1 MPITLTNNQAYTN
14 NSGVAITGTNAV
26 TWSGGGTAPGVV
38 LDNYGAITGS
48 TRGINANGSFATGNF
63 TLHNYAGGTVNG
75 GSDDAIRINPTGFTT
90 GVLTI
95 ENAGTIT
102 GGTGGQA
109 VDFGNITGA
118 NVTSFITNLATGL
131 ITAAGADVVRP
142 GSHATVYNYG
152 AITAGGTG
160 NDGVDFQENVGGTLY
175 NYAGGV
181 ITGTKHGVT
190 GDAAVTV
197 VNDGTLKGL
206 LGSGVNLDT
215 APGVVSTITNNAGA
229 LITGNSSGAT
239 DGDGLDSDGPVIVYN
254 HGTIEATGTST
265 GGSLTEALAIGG
277 GQVFNYADGIITSVE
292 RAITVDDSDLGPAF
306 AAFRLEN
313 AGLIV
318 GQNGQAIDI
327 KGAFA
332 DTILNSGAIT
342 GSISVGGGDDVVTLS
357 GAGKVNGVIFGGDGA
372 DSLTG
377 AAAADSL
384 NGGAGLD
391 RLFGGAGDDRLTGGA
406 DKDIFVYGAGANGA
420 DVVADFQLGLDK
432 LQLLDGA
439 RVAGIRYG
447 DFDGDGARD
456 TLLTLGGAA
465 TGTITLLNI
474 SLFNNTILL

>member
-1 MPITLTNNQAYTN
+1 MPITLSNNQTYTN
-14 NSGVAITGTNAV
+14 TLGSTVSGTNAV
-26 TWSGGGTAPGVV
+26 TWSGGSTAPGVV

-48 TRGINANGSFATGNF
+48 TRGINANGSFTTGSF
-63 TLHNYAGGTVNG
+63 TLHNYAGGTVSG
-75 GSDDAIRINPTGFTT
+75 GADDAIRINPTGFAT

-109 VDFGNITGA
+109 VDFGNIVGA

-131 ITAAGADVVRP
+131 ITADGADVVRP

-152 AITAGGTG
+152 RITSGGTG
-160 NDGVDFQENVGGTLY
+160 NDGVDFQANEGGVLY
-175 NYAGGV
+175 NYASGV
-181 ITGTKHGVT
+181 ITASKHAVT
-190 GDAAVTV
+190 ADVAVTV
-197 VNDGTLKGL
+197 VNEGTLKGL

-215 APGVVSTITNNAGA
+215 AAGVTSTITNAHGA
-229 LITGNSSGAT
+229 LITGNSAGAT
-239 DGDGLDSDGPVIVYN
+239 DGDGVDSDGPVIIYN

-265 GGSLTEALAIGG
+265 GGSLSEALAIGG
-277 GQVFNYADGIITSVE
+277 GQVFNYADGTITSVE

-313 AGLIV
+313 AGLIL

-332 DTILNSGAIT
+332 DTILNSGTIT
-342 GSISVGGGDDVVTLS
+342 GSVAVGGGDDVVTLS
-357 GAGKVNGVIFGGDGA
+357 GAGKINGIVYGGEGA
-372 DSLTG
+372 DSLSG
-377 AAAADSL
+377 AAAGDTL
-384 NGGAGLD
+384 DGGAGLD
-391 RLFGGAGDDRLTGGA
+391 LLFGGAGDDRLTGGTE
-406 DKDIFVYGAGANGA
+406 KDIFVYGAGANGA
-420 DVVADFQLGLDK
+420 DVVTDFLVGLDK

-456 TLLTLGGAA
+456 TLLTLGGTAS
-465 TGTITLLNI
+465 GTITLLNV